1 MKVALISHTLPPS
14 GTGQALVLYRLFQH
28 VSPDSYCL
36 ISTDAP
42 DHGSPRNR
50 YSEKLPARYFR
61 LPRPR
66 FLKRGYRFGLARVR
80 QHVNML
86 LAVFQHARNI
96 AVIVNQESCGA
107 VLACTGDVTLLP
119 AGYLASRWRRLPF
132 YAFIIDHYSYRE
144 WGDSIAP
151 FWARL
156 FEPWLIRGADVVIC
170 GNEIIRD
177 DLNKHYGIDATV
189 IHNSFDISPYES
201 EWQRPSAN
209 GEVKIVFTG
218 EIYDAHYDAF
228 RNLVTAIESLKRS
241 NIKLHLYTNRSREDL
256 KRLGIEGRP
265 IVCHEPRNQTE
276 MPGIQRQADLLFL
289 PLAFDSPYPNLVR
302 TSSTT
307 KLGEYLAARRPV
319 LVHAPTDSFVSWYN
333 RQHKCGVVV
342 DESNPAKLAESIEL
356 ILNDP
361 DLRQSLSD
369 NAWQR
374 ACIDFD
380 LSNARSTFAKLVNL

>member
-14 GTGQALVLYRLFQH
+14 GTGQALVIYRLFQH
-28 VSPDSYCL
+28 VSPERYCL
-36 ISTDAP
+36 ISIDDP
-42 DHGSPRNR
+42 DDGACRDK
-50 YSEKLPARYFR
+50 YSEKLPGRYFR
-61 LPRPR
+61 LPSPR
-66 FLKRGYRFGLARVR
+66 FLKRGYHFGLSRVR
-80 QHVNML
+80 KHINIL
-86 LAVFQHARNI
+86 LAVVQHAPSI
-96 AVIVNQESCGA
+96 ARIVKQQKCEA
-107 VLACTGDVTLLP
+107 IIACTGEVTLLP
-119 AGYLASRWRRLPF
+119 AGYLASRWRRVPF
-132 YAFIIDHYSYRE
+132 YAYIFDHYSYRE
-144 WGDSIAP
+144 CGDSIAP
-151 FWARL
+151 VWARL
-156 FEPWLIRGADVVIC
+156 FEPWLIRGADAVIC
-170 GNEIIRD
+170 PNEALRD
-177 DLNKHYGIDATV
+177 ELNKHYGINATV

-201 EWQRPSAN
+201 QWQPSSPN

-228 RNLVTAIESLKRS
+228 RNLVAAIESLKRS

-256 KRLGIEGRP
+256 KGLGIEGP

-276 MPGIQRQADLLFL
+276 MPDIQRQADLLFL

-342 DESNPAKLAESIEL
+342 DENNPAKLAESIEL

-380 LSNARSTFAKLVNL
+380 LSNARSTFAKLVKL